1 MSRAQRALTIVTL
14 SVALVGAPLS
24 GTLFASEPAL
34 QPATRNQQP
43 DAERSASSDRVLT
56 ALHAPLQ
63 PSPFTVSEDVLMAN
77 TAGASAAS
85 QWGRRGGY
93 HHGHNNGAA
102 QTAIIL
108 GTIGAIAGAAVLVYA
123 NRPECGDFPN
133 ASGCGY
139 GTKVAGGAVLAA
151 GMASITIGAVSWR

>member
-24 GTLFASEPAL
+24 GTLFASEPA
-34 QPATRNQQP
+34 PQQAR
-43 DAERSASSDRVLT
+43 AEQSASSDRVLT